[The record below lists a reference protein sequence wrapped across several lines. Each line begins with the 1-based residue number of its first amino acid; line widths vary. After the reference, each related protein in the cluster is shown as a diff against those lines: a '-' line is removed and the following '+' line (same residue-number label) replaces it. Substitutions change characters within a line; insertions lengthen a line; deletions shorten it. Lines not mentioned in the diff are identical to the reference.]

1 MQLHWFWFNTI
12 AIVHCDNNENWIN
25 TQIIASGLSLVITP
39 TFVEYKWISAAATFV
54 IYCRQLPQ
62 KNSTDLEE
70 PGKPEMQLWFALAR
84 RLLLPTQTGDKECSI
99 SAICLF
105 FHIYR
110 RLSASRGK
118 QPRQISSPLFPLER
132 LWWWV
137 ALPHCIFSL
146 FLVSLSAK
154 HEAVENELFIKSI
167 FTLVMCVLHMFI
179 HILIRC

>member
-39 TFVEYKWISAAATFV
+39 TFGEYKWISAAATFV

-105 FHIYR
+105 FSHLPPSLCFSWKTTTTDLFSFVSTGAAVVMSGAASLHF
-110 RLSASRGK
+110 LSFFGLFECKAWSCGK
-118 QPRQISSPLFPLER
+118 
-132 LWWWV
+132 WTV
-137 ALPHCIFSL
+137 YK
-146 FLVSLSAK
+146 K
-154 HEAVENELFIKSI
+154 HFHPGYVCATHVYPY
-167 FTLVMCVLHMFI
+167 TY
-179 HILIRC
+179 